1 VEDVPH
7 KALHQLIPEVL
18 VVGVQIEMVLVIPQV
33 QEFVDKV
40 IQVVILNQTQDQTI
54 MMPVEVEVV
63 LVEQE
68 PLELLE
74 VLEQVEQV

>member
-1 VEDVPH
+1 MEDVPH